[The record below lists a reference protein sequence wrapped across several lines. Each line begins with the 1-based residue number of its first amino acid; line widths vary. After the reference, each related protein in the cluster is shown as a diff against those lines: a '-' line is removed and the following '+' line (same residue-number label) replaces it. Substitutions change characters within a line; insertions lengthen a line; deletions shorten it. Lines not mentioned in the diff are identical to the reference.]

1 MTTESKTLLVTGLS
15 GFVGQHLLRL
25 LPDTWRLLD
34 IPDFDLLSP
43 ESLDRCLSAGSP
55 DAVIHLAGQTFVPES
70 FRNPHQTFETN
81 LLGTLNLLQSLKR
94 ASFCGSF
101 LYVSSG
107 DVYGRVEFASLPVN
121 ERHPVRPLSPYAIS
135 KVSAEL
141 LCLQW
146 SYTERW
152 RVMVARPFNHI
163 GSGQRLDFVIPAVAQ
178 QLARIQRGLQEPQ
191 VAVGDI
197 DVSRD
202 FLDVRDVVTA
212 YFCLL
217 EHGRSGE
224 VYNVCSGE
232 ERIVRDL
239 LAQLAE
245 LAGVAVD
252 WVQDTARL
260 RPSEQ
265 RRMAGCAQK
274 IQEHTGW
281 KPGISMT
288 ETLQNVLSDWVARER
303 QE

>member
-1 MTTESKTLLVTGLS
+1 MTAEIKKLLVTGLS
-15 GFVGQHLLRL
+15 GFVGQHVLRL

-34 IPDFDLLSP
+34 IVDFDLLSP
-43 ESLDRCLSAGSP
+43 ESIDRCFSSGPP

-70 FRNPHQTFETN
+70 FYNPHQTFNTN

-94 ASFCGSF
+94 SGFCGSF

-107 DVYGRVEFASLPVN
+107 DVYGRVELAELPVN
-121 ERHPVRPLSPYAIS
+121 ELHPVRPLSPYAVS

-152 RVMVARPFNHI
+152 RVIVARPFNHI
-163 GSGQRLDFVIPAVAQ
+163 GAGQRVDFVIPAVAQ
-178 QLARIQRGLQEPQ
+178 QLARIRSRSQEPQ

-202 FLDVRDVVTA
+202 FLDVRDVVAA
-212 YFCLL
+212 YFSLL

-232 ERIVRDL
+232 ERPVREL
-239 LAQLAE
+239 LNRLAE

-252 WVQDTARL
+252 WVQDAARL

-265 RRMAGCAQK
+265 RRMAGCAHK

-281 KPGISMT
+281 KPRISIT
-288 ETLQNVLSDWVARER
+288 ETLQSVLSDWVVRER
-303 QE
+303 Q